1 MLSIDLAPD
10 EKECLQQLFYS
21 GPTWDGDIVS
31 KAGRAGLHKR
41 GYVEREN
48 GWTQLSSA
56 GFVLAVRAGLGDDKE
71 RRDYKRRQESNDRHR
86 AIVALVDQ
94 AGGSFVLSPQDRM
107 ADLDVSR
114 DKSGHV
120 RFALATNSE

>member
-10 EKECLQQLFYS
+10 EKECLQQLFFN
-21 GPTWDGDIVS
+21 GPTWDGEIVS

-56 GFVLAVRAGLGDDKE
+56 GFVLAVRAGLGDEKE
-71 RRDYKRRQESNDRHR
+71 RRDYKRRRESNDRHR

-94 AGGSFVLSPQDRM
+94 AGGSFVLSPDDRT

-120 RFALATNSE
+120 RFALAD